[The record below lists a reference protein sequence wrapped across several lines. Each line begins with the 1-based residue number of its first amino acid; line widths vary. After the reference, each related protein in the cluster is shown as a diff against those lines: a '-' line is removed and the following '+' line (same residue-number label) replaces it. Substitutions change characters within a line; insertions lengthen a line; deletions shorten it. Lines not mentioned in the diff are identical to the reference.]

1 MGYKWP
7 SEPPSEKKW
16 PTPEPT
22 SDPTTPPSGSPT
34 GSPTGTPT
42 TVVNDP
48 PSGKWPTPPPSH
60 EWPSK
65 PPSDKWP
72 SPQPTKPKT
81 PCPTPSKNKDSWPS
95 EMKEHSKDKK
105 EHSKEREESSEA
117 AINLLRSTLD
127 ETASIRKWSAHSMN
141 GNDDDDDHYDDD
153 NDDDDDDDDDDDKYK
168 NALVVVW
175 KPLDLLTF
183 FQLIGILVVMLTFCF
198 VLRGMCFGPRS
209 ERKGAKIVSDYDS
222 DDLTDT
228 EDELEKQPLGNL

>member
-1 MGYKWP
+1 MR
-7 SEPPSEKKW
+7 
-16 PTPEPT
+16 
-22 SDPTTPPSGSPT
+22 
-34 GSPTGTPT
+34 
-42 TVVNDP
+42 
-48 PSGKWPTPPPSH
+48 
-60 EWPSK
+60 
-65 PPSDKWP
+65 
-72 SPQPTKPKT
+72 
-81 PCPTPSKNKDSWPS
+81 
-95 EMKEHSKDKK
+95 EHSKEKKEPSKDRK

-127 ETASIRKWSAHSMN
+127 ETASIKKWSAHSVK
-141 GNDDDDDHYDDD
+141 GNDDDDDDNDDD
-153 NDDDDDDDDDDDKYK
+153 NDDDEDDDKYK

>member
-1 MGYKWP
+1 MGCP
-7 SEPPSEKKW
+7 TQKKK
-16 PTPEPT
+16 TDE
-22 SDPTTPPSGSPT
+22 
-34 GSPTGTPT
+34 
-42 TVVNDP
+42 
-48 PSGKWPTPPPSH
+48 
-60 EWPSK
+60 PSK
-65 PPSDKWP
+65 K
-72 SPQPTKPKT
+72 
-81 PCPTPSKNKDSWPS
+81 KDSWPS
-95 EMKEHSKDKK
+95 EMREHSKEKK
-105 EHSKEREESSEA
+105 EHSKEREETSEA

-127 ETASIRKWSAHSMN
+127 ETASIKKWSAHSVN
-141 GNDDDDDHYDDD
+141 GNDDDDDI
-153 NDDDDDDDDDDDKYK
+153 DDDDDDDKYK

>member
-1 MGYKWP
+1 MG
-7 SEPPSEKKW
+7 
-16 PTPEPT
+16 
-22 SDPTTPPSGSPT
+22 
-34 GSPTGTPT
+34 
-42 TVVNDP
+42 
-48 PSGKWPTPPPSH
+48 PTPPPSH
-60 EWPSK
+60 EWPTP
-65 PPSDKWP
+65 PPSHKWP
-72 SPQPTKPKT
+72 TPQPTKPKT
-81 PCPTPSKNKDSWPS
+81 PCPTPSKKKDSWPS
-95 EMKEHSKDKK
+95 EMKEHSKDRK
-105 EHSKEREESSEA
+105 EHSTEREESSEA

-141 GNDDDDDHYDDD
+141 GN
-153 NDDDDDDDDDDDKYK
+153 DDDDDDKYK

>member
-1 MGYKWP
+1 MG
-7 SEPPSEKKW
+7 
-16 PTPEPT
+16 
-22 SDPTTPPSGSPT
+22 
-34 GSPTGTPT
+34 
-42 TVVNDP
+42 
-48 PSGKWPTPPPSH
+48 
-60 EWPSK
+60 WPSK

-72 SPQPTKPKT
+72 TPQPTKPKA
-81 PCPTPSKNKDSWPS
+81 PCPTPKKKTDEPSKKKDSWPS
-95 EMKEHSKDKK
+95 EMK

-141 GNDDDDDHYDDD
+141 GNDDDDDHDDDNEDDDD
-153 NDDDDDDDDDDDKYK
+153 NDDSDNDDKYK

-198 VLRGMCFGPRS
+198 VLRGMCFGPRN

-228 EDELEKQPLGNL
+228 EDELEKQPLG

>member
-1 MGYKWP
+1 MR
-7 SEPPSEKKW
+7 
-16 PTPEPT
+16 
-22 SDPTTPPSGSPT
+22 
-34 GSPTGTPT
+34 
-42 TVVNDP
+42 
-48 PSGKWPTPPPSH
+48 
-60 EWPSK
+60 
-65 PPSDKWP
+65 
-72 SPQPTKPKT
+72 
-81 PCPTPSKNKDSWPS
+81 
-95 EMKEHSKDKK
+95 EHSKEKKEPSKDRK
-105 EHSKEREESSEA
+105 EHSKEGEESSED

-127 ETASIRKWSAHSMN
+127 ETASIKKWSAHSVN
-141 GNDDDDDHYDDD
+141 GNDDDDD
-153 NDDDDDDDDDDDKYK
+153 NDDEDEDDDDDDDDDKYK

>member
-1 MGYKWP
+1 MGDR
-7 SEPPSEKKW
+7 E
-16 PTPEPT
+16 
-22 SDPTTPPSGSPT
+22 
-34 GSPTGTPT
+34 
-42 TVVNDP
+42 
-48 PSGKWPTPPPSH
+48 
-60 EWPSK
+60 
-65 PPSDKWP
+65 
-72 SPQPTKPKT
+72 
-81 PCPTPSKNKDSWPS
+81 
-95 EMKEHSKDKK
+95 

-127 ETASIRKWSAHSMN
+127 ETASIKKWSAHSVN
-141 GNDDDDDHYDDD
+141 GNDDDEDGDDDDDDDD
-153 NDDDDDDDDDDDKYK
+153 NDDDDDADKYK